1 MLGFSGKATATTSEP
16 WRAFRG
22 YDHKQ
27 QTRIYVITNA
37 NTAFEWLAACQA
49 LPGAVILIQ

>member
-37 NTAFEWLAACQA
+37 NTAFEWLAACQV
-49 LPGAVILIQ
+49 LPGTLIQ